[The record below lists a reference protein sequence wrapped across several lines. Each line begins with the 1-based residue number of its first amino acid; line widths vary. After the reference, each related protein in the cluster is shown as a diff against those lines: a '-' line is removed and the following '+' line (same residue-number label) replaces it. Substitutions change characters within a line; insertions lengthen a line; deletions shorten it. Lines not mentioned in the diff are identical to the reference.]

1 MDWRSATTKDD
12 GTISVPERWLHLHY
26 YEALNILF
34 RMENS
39 LRVFVY
45 GVLKNKFQKN
55 WAQTNLQTVDEEK
68 YDDRRGRCEKN
79 SASERLR
86 LFGLRD

>member
-1 MDWRSATTKDD
+1 MKIGIGNKNMQWQSANKKDD
-12 GTISVPERWLHLHY
+12 GTLIIPRRWLHLHY

-45 GVLKNKFQKN
+45 VILKNSLLEEWKN
-55 WAQTNLQTVDEEK
+55 N
-68 YDDRRGRCEKN
+68 
-79 SASERLR
+79 
-86 LFGLRD
+86 